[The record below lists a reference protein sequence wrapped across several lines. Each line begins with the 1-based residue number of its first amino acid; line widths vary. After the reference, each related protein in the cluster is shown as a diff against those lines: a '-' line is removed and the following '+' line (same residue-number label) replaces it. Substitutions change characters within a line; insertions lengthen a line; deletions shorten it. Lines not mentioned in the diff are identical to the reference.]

1 MSKSKGNVIAP
12 QKIMDQF
19 GADIL
24 RLWVATTDY
33 SGELNI
39 SNEIIKRVADS
50 YRRIRNT
57 LRFLSANLED
67 FDSKNML
74 INPNEMLSIDRYGLY
89 LVEELQNNV
98 IKDYEAFDFY
108 LAMQKFLSF
117 CSEDMGGF
125 YLDILKDRLYTT
137 AENSHA
143 RRSAQTALFHIT
155 QSLIRLMAPV
165 LSFTAEELWNVINK
179 ENKSTIFIEKLV

>member
-1 MSKSKGNVIAP
+1 
-12 QKIMDQF
+12 MDQF

-98 IKDYEAFDFY
+98 
-108 LAMQKFLSF
+108 
-117 CSEDMGGF
+117 
-125 YLDILKDRLYTT
+125 
-137 AENSHA
+137 
-143 RRSAQTALFHIT
+143 
-155 QSLIRLMAPV
+155 
-165 LSFTAEELWNVINK
+165 
-179 ENKSTIFIEKLV
+179 